1 MTEAMIVCVH
11 CGHATEP
18 RWEDKKERNTS
29 TKGLTIWRKATIL
42 VRMEQIP
49 DPKAPRVEFSFSMD
63 AELAKVIDP
72 RMLSDLISREF
83 GKMARSKELRARR
96 VEIKK

>member
-42 VRMEQIP
+42 VKLTELP
-49 DPKAPRVEFSFSMD
+49 TKDAPRVEFSFSMD
-63 AELAKVIDP
+63 KELSRVIDE
-72 RMLSDLISREF
+72 RMIADLIAREF
-83 GKMARSKELRARR
+83 GKMARKRA
-96 VEIKK
+96 